1 MLNSSRVE
9 RFGSIWKE
17 LETVEVPKEKFESL
31 FAMKTV
37 EAKIEVSK
45 NICFTAQNL
54 HIFLVHRAL
63 I

>member
-1 MLNSSRVE
+1 MLNYSRVE

-37 EAKIEVSK
+37 EAKIEVK
-45 NICFTAQNL
+45 INISQNL
-54 HIFLVHRAL
+54 NIFFVL
-63 I
+63 

>member
-31 FAMKTV
+31 FAVKTV

-45 NICFTAQNL
+45 YISF
-54 HIFLVHRAL
+54 IFKTSMSSLY
-63 I
+63 IES